1 MEKHSSKSILRVIA
15 VKPYRNCRSR
25 YSKILSDR
33 LYIFYDDYEEK
44 RGKLVR
50 KDGEALTKVKV
61 PENFYPTKNNVAV
74 SISAIIGKNGDGKS
88 TIVELIMRLLNNFAY
103 ASGFTESQN
112 SLKKIDK
119 LEAELYY
126 ELNDSLYCIISK
138 GDKIIWKK
146 NGKDLVILGTSSC
159 DLKDNKRKI
168 DIIGLGKHFFYTQV
182 SNYSLYAYNSKELE
196 RESLNGHWI
205 DGVFHKNDG
214 YQTPIVLN
222 PMRTEGNIDIN
233 IENDLTKQRLIS
245 LLITDTSEDSFR
257 WINDKQLAQAFQI
270 SLFKK
275 AKLEQK
281 TFLDFFKNY
290 SKRDRRDYFP
300 PEKGEMR
307 DVENYITSILVLQ
320 PRKSNPITRNDGKIK
335 DNILKHKGL
344 LENLYNIACLLD
356 ETIFRK
362 FLFQSEDLYDEETKV
377 YYEEVKKIH
386 NTIPEYTHKLEN
398 LIKRYETNSKISE
411 QNLKNKIEK
420 VNNFFRSKIEHIN
433 QIDPDQNK
441 ITGHINFVFLQRI
454 ITVAMCEEIW
464 KEKIKDKNITTEEN
478 ITNRIMDYLIYK
490 TISIISKYPNY
501 KFFSRSIFTVIDF
514 MTDNGKIQSLRDNL
528 RSAIDKIEED
538 INSTQ
543 SHITLKIRQ
552 CINFLENHPYGNQK
566 YVDNEIRYVNI
577 SKFYHK
583 IRKGKDEKEIN
594 LYDYFFPPIFYSDIL
609 LKQIKGNKKKV
620 IEAPVEEGL
629 FSYYNLENNKELTLF
644 SQLSSGE
651 RQQINV
657 VSAVIYHLRNIDSVS
672 DSELVKYQHVNL
684 IFEEIELYFHPEF
697 QRTFLDFL
705 LKHISKAKL
714 SLESINLCFVTH
726 SPFILS
732 DIPQQNILGLK
743 KGEPL
748 KDKPFNLGAN
758 IHEML
763 GHHFML
769 EYTTGE
775 IVRHKIDELLTEYSK
790 FKKIINK
797 KNYKFPEGNNFYFLI
812 NNMGE
817 GYLKNLLRSY
827 YEEMMQSSVTTYNE
841 LIKQKVAELKQLE
854 GKRNEIIKTERVR
867 K

>member
-1 MEKHSSKSILRVIA
+1 MEKHSSKSGLRVIA
-15 VKPYRNCRSR
+15 VKPHDNCRSR

-33 LYIFYDDYEEK
+33 FYIFYDDYEER
-44 RGKLVR
+44 RGKLM
-50 KDGEALTKVKV
+50 KKEGEALTKVKV
-61 PENFYPTKNNVAV
+61 PGNFYPTKNNVAV

-126 ELNDSLYCIISK
+126 ELNDSLYCIISE

-146 NGKDLVILGTSSC
+146 NGKDLVILGTSSY

-196 RESLNGHWI
+196 GESLNGHWI

-270 SLFKK
+270 TLFEKT
-275 AKLEQK
+275 KLELT
-281 TFLDFFKNY
+281 TFVNFFKNY
-290 SKRDRRDYFP
+290 SEKGRRDYFP
-300 PEKGEMR
+300 PEKGETR
-307 DVENYITSILVLQ
+307 DIGNYI
-320 PRKSNPITRNDGKIK
+320 
-335 DNILKHKGL
+335 DNIPIVQVTPKKHDSRSREAEPKRILKYNGL
-344 LENLYNIACLLD
+344 LENLHNITRLID
-356 ETIFRK
+356 ETVFRK
-362 FLFQSEDLYDEETKV
+362 FLLQSEGLYN
-377 YYEEVKKIH
+377 EVNKIH
-386 NTIPEYTHKLEN
+386 KTIYEYTRKL
-398 LIKRYETNSKISE
+398 KTFARSDSE
-411 QNLKNKIEK
+411 IVQIFKNKIDE
-420 VNNFFRSKIEHIN
+420 VDNYFRSNIEHID
-433 QIDPDQNK
+433 QIDQDEDDLK
-441 ITGHINFVFLQRI
+441 GYMNFVFLQRI

-464 KEKIKDKNITTEEN
+464 KEKLKDKNITTKEN
-478 ITNRIMDYLIYK
+478 ITNKIMDYLVYK
-490 TISIISKYPNY
+490 TISVVSKYPNY
-501 KFFSRSIFTVIDF
+501 KNLSENIFTAIDF
-514 MTDNGKIQSLRDNL
+514 TTNNEKIQSLKDNL
-528 RSAIDKIEED
+528 ESAIDKIWED
-538 INSTQ
+538 INKTK
-543 SHITLKIRQ
+543 SHITLKMRQ
-552 CINFLENHPYGNQK
+552 CINFLEDHPYGNQK
-566 YVDNEIRYVNI
+566 YTDNEVQYVNA
-577 SKFYHK
+577 SKFYYK
-583 IRKGKDEKEIN
+583 IKKGKDQTKIN
-594 LYDYFFPPIFYSDIL
+594 LYDYFFPPIFNSDIL
-609 LKQIKGNKKKV
+609 LKQIKGDKKKV

-629 FSYYNLENNKELTLF
+629 FAYYNLDNNKELTLF

-672 DSELVKYQHVNL
+672 DKDLVKYWHVNL

-697 QRTFLDFL
+697 QRIFLYFL
-705 LKHISKAKL
+705 LEHVSKTKL
-714 SLESINLCFVTH
+714 NLESINLCFVTH

-732 DIPQQNILGLK
+732 DIPQQNILVLQ

-763 GHHFML
+763 GHNFML

-775 IVRHKIDELLTEYSK
+775 VVRHKINEFLIEYSK
-790 FKKIINK
+790 FKKFAK
-797 KNYKFPEGNNFYFLI
+797 AEKSYVFPKNNNFYFLI
-812 NNMGE
+812 KNMGE
-817 GYLKNLLRSY
+817 GYLKSLLNGY
-827 YEEMMQSSVTTYNE
+827 YEEMMQSSSDAYNE
-841 LIKQKVAELKQLE
+841 LIKQKEAELEELR
-854 GKRNEIIKTERVR
+854 GKMNNRINIERIK